1 MAFRTALIALLI
13 AASPGL
19 VAAGE
24 QSFRLNL
31 GAMTLSPPADPRTEQ
46 RLAEW
51 NSPMG
56 RLQYDLAQ
64 QRAGL
69 GRSGLVGGSTG
80 GLAIR
85 AKLQRGFSA
94 HLVASFQNAG
104 TELYEQRM
112 ATIRWP
118 WVKQPAAP
126 VPSLD
131 EQLSELLGHRLTTR

>member
-1 MAFRTALIALLI
+1 MSLRNRLIVVLIAVVP
-13 AASPGL
+13 A
-19 VAAGE
+19 VAGAGQ

-31 GAMTLSPPADPRTEQ
+31 GSMNVAPQDPRSEQ

-56 RLQYDLAQ
+56 RLQYDLAE

-80 GLAIR
+80 GVAVR
-85 AKLQRGFSA
+85 VKLQRGFRA
-94 HLVASFQNAG
+94 NLVAIFQDAG
-104 TELYEQRM
+104 TELYEQRL
-112 ATIRWP
+112 APIRWP
-118 WVKQPAAP
+118 WSKKPAEP